1 MFEKLRKKN
10 PDPAATQRRRILTA
24 MEVPEDLSGKEP
36 ILTLTGSSRAVLENY
51 KSILSY
57 DSEKL
62 VVLTS
67 GGKVILEG
75 KRLEILR
82 YESMEMEVS
91 GYINGVWFERK

>member
-36 ILTLTGSSRAVLENY
+36 ILTSRAVLENY